1 MSQYNLD
8 RIFRPR
14 RVAVVG
20 ASEKPGSIGS
30 AVMENLVEGGDKG

>member
-20 ASEKPGSIGS
+20 VSEKTRSIGNALMTKS
-30 AVMENLVEGGDKG
+30 